1 MKFKFILLI
10 LSFALCSSIVFAQSG
25 NASDNSNGSG
35 ATISSLANMY
45 THASNASDNTN
56 GSSSTLNSIGSKISE
71 AATSKSHKS
80 KNANSKR
87 NEHANIHGVNNGIL
101 ENGMAKLNS
110 FLNIFESNIF

>member
-1 MKFKFILLI
+1 MATLPTI
-10 LSFALCSSIVFAQSG
+10 Q
-25 NASDNSNGSG
+25 NGSG

-45 THASNASDNTN
+45 THATNASDNTN
-56 GSSSTLNSIGSKISE
+56 GSSSTLNSIGAKISE

-80 KNANSKR
+80 KNENTKQ

-101 ENGMAKLNS
+101 GHGIAKLNS